1 MLPPVEIMD
10 TTLRDGEQ
18 TSGVSFNAREKLS
31 IARLLLEELRVSRIE
46 IASARVSQG
55 EQEAVRRIAE
65 WAASKGY
72 SDRIEALGFIDG
84 GISLDWLGDAGCRV
98 VNLLTKGSLKHCREQ
113 LRRTPEE
120 HLGDIRATIDKAVA
134 RGMRVNIYL
143 EDWSN
148 GMQHSPEYVYAMLDA
163 LADAPVQR
171 FMCPDT
177 LGVLDPYATE
187 RFCGD
192 LVRRYPRLRFDF
204 HAHNDYDLAVT
215 TCAEKDKEARN
226 GYAKAIQDLNTAQ
239 ANYDRTKALFDGG
252 SVPKVDLET
261 AENGLHDAERECD
274 SYTIKNGSAVADD
287 SYRLQIEKA
296 KFDYEKAVEQL
307 DNTILKAPID
317 GTVVRVNTKVGRFAD
332 KMENDAPLFVIENLD
347 NLELEIKVSE
357 YTIGK
362 VAVGQ
367 EAEISAD
374 ILNGETVHGEVI
386 SISPTGEEKG
396 GGSSERVIPTKIR
409 VTDQDTKLIAGITAR
424 ASIVLEE
431 SENALTV
438 PVSAVMEKDGTNY
451 VQEIS
456 DGTVSWVPVD
466 IGVEGDVEMEIIP
479 VEGSSLDENSVLIA
493 EPGEQYTDG
502 MAVTSSGKQGE

>member
-1 MLPPVEIMD
+1 MSSEEKISPEEFDKELDSLLAGTTEKKPKNPKRKKIIIAAAIAILGITGIKLLSGGKDMVPVVDTVTPTRKTIQNRLTVTGPISGTDSVDVVSNLHAEI
-10 TTLRDGEQ
+10 
-18 TSGVSFNAREKLS
+18 
-31 IARLLLEELRVSRIE
+31 LEIPVKE
-46 IASARVSQG
+46 
-55 EQEAVRRIAE
+55 
-65 WAASKGY
+65 
-72 SDRIEALGFIDG
+72 
-84 GISLDWLGDAGCRV
+84 GDKV
-98 VNLLTKGSLKHCREQ
+98 TKGQ
-113 LRRTPEE
+113 P
-120 HLGDIRATIDKAVA
+120 
-134 RGMRVNIYL
+134 
-143 EDWSN
+143 
-148 GMQHSPEYVYAMLDA
+148 
-163 LADAPVQR
+163 LA
-171 FMCPDT
+171 
-177 LGVLDPYATE
+177 VLD
-187 RFCGD
+187 D
-192 LVRRYPRLRFDF
+192 SDV
-204 HAHNDYDLAVT
+204 
-215 TCAEKDKEARN
+215 KKEADIAKN
-226 GYAKAIQDLNTAQ
+226 DYAKAIQDLNTAQ